1 VYGQRHEGGVG
12 PVVAETFGG
21 RVAAMGATV
30 VDDPEHS
37 AGRRVLAAAL
47 FEEALAT
54 FAGDGLA
61 SVGGDGHQL

>member
-1 VYGQRHEGGVG
+1 VS
-12 PVVAETFGG
+12 VAERRAVTVLFGVRIEPPG
-21 RVAAMGATV
+21 GL
-30 VDDPEHS
+30 
-37 AGRRVLAAAL
+37 VLAAAL